1 MKTRIGIQGQNGSF
15 HSIAATLFF
24 GKNIRLLP
32 CDTFAEVFMALQ
44 NNECDKAIV
53 AIENSLYGSINNVY
67 DLLLKKHI
75 WICGEIYLHVNQCL
89 VGLPNTKFE
98 AITEVHSQGPA
109 LGQCE
114 AFLDLHVPQAKRIEQ
129 HDTAASVAMI
139 KEWNDP
145 KKVAIASREAAQIH
159 GLTILA
165 EEIETHTDN
174 FTRFVVIQSN
184 EEKIADAD
192 KTSLI
197 LTTDH
202 RPGALYNALSA
213 FKEQNINLTKLQS
226 RPVVG
231 KKWHYMF
238 YIDVAAGAQSRSF
251 KAALKK
257 LREQKCDV
265 TILGSYKAGTI

>member
-1 MKTRIGIQGQNGSF
+1 MAMRIGIQGQPGSF

-24 GKNIRLLP
+24 GKNIKLLP
-32 CDTFAEVFMALQ
+32 CDTFPEVFMALQ
-44 NNECDKAIV
+44 NKQCDKAIV

-89 VGLPNTKFE
+89 IGLPGAKLDKV
-98 AITEVHSQGPA
+98 TEVHSQGPA

-114 AFLDLHVPQAKRIEQ
+114 AFLDQHLPQAKRIEQ
-129 HDTAASVAMI
+129 HDTAASVGMVKA
-139 KEWNDP
+139 WNDP
-145 KKVAIASREAAQIH
+145 KKVAIASREAAAIH
-159 GLTILA
+159 GLEILA

-184 EEKIADAD
+184 EEKIPNAD
-192 KTSLI
+192 KTSMI

-202 RPGALYNALSA
+202 RPGALYNALRA
-213 FKEQNINLTKLQS
+213 FKEQRINLTKLQS
-226 RPVVG
+226 RPVIG

-238 YIDVAAGAQSRSF
+238 YIDVAAGTQSRDF
-251 KAALKK
+251 KSALKQ
-257 LREQKCDV
+257 LQDQKCDV
-265 TILGSYKAGTI
+265 TILGSYKSGSA

>member
-1 MKTRIGIQGQNGSF
+1 MSVRIGIQGQPGSF
-15 HSIAATLFF
+15 HAIAASIFF
-24 GKNIRLLP
+24 GNHIKLVP
-32 CDTFAEVFMALQ
+32 CDTFGEVFTALQ
-44 NNECDKAIV
+44 NKECDKALV

-67 DLLLKKHI
+67 DLLLKKRI

-89 VGLPNTKFE
+89 VGLPGAKLE
-98 AITEVHSQGPA
+98 KITEVHSQGPA

-114 AFLDLHVPQAKRIEQ
+114 AFLDQHLPNAKRIEQ

-139 KEWNDP
+139 KEWGNP
-145 KKVAIASREAAQIH
+145 HKAAIASREAAALH
-159 GLTILA
+159 GLEVLA

-174 FTRFVVIQSN
+174 FTRFVVLQRD
-184 EEKIADAD
+184 EEKIPGAD

-202 RPGALYNALSA
+202 KPGALYNALSA

-238 YIDVAAGAQSRSF
+238 YIDVAAGSQSRPF
-251 KAALKK
+251 KTALKQ
-257 LREQKCDV
+257 LLDQKCDV
-265 TILGSYKAGTI
+265 TILGSYQSGNF